1 MPRPANWK
9 SDGPTRME
17 RIRHLSWSH
26 YRDIWVS
33 YADYRAQ
40 VQPRAATEGS
50 TLSRGPNDALS
61 LDAAARRHEERHA
74 TKFPGRDGNHS
85 LASTFATLRAAFA
98 FLAASRRASS
108 ATNCAQV

>member
-17 RIRHLSWSH
+17 RIRHLSWAH
-26 YRDIWVS
+26 YRDIWGS

-40 VQPRAATEGS
+40 VQPRAATAGS

-61 LDAAARRHEERHA
+61 LDAAARRHEERYA
-74 TKFPGRDGNHS
+74 KKFPVRDIGIHGHPEAVAYKINKKAMG
-85 LASTFATLRAAFA
+85 LA
-98 FLAASRRASS
+98 
-108 ATNCAQV
+108 

>member
-1 MPRPANWK
+1 MPRPADWK
-9 SDGPTRME
+9 SDGPTRKE
-17 RIRHLSWSH
+17 RNRHLSWSH

-40 VQPRAATEGS
+40 VQPRAATEDS

-74 TKFPGRDGNHS
+74 KKFHGRDIGIHGHPEAVAYKINKKAMG
-85 LASTFATLRAAFA
+85 LA
-98 FLAASRRASS
+98 
-108 ATNCAQV
+108 